1 MTGLTRCVAA
11 KIIAGYFGTDAAHVG
26 GAYDTYTVRD
36 QSQRVWSLKNDSS
49 IRRQRAGGRYA
60 SEEYAVE
67 LVSPI
72 CCYEDIPVI
81 QEVVRKLRSG
91 GAKANES
98 CGCLLYT
105 SRRDPPGEPEAGRIH
120 CDGTYR

>member
-26 GAYDTYTVRD
+26 GVYDTYTVRD

-67 LVSPI
+67 LVSP
-72 CCYEDIPVI
+72 YLL
-81 QEVVRKLRSG
+81 LRGYPGHPGS
-91 GAKANES
+91 GAKIAE
-98 CGCLLYT
+98 
-105 SRRDPPGEPEAGRIH
+105 RRGQGQ
-120 CDGTYR
+120 